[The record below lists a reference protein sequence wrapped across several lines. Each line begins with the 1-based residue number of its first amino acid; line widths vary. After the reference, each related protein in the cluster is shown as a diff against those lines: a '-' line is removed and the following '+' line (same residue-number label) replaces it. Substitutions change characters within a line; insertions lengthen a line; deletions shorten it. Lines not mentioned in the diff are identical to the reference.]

1 MKETIPSSSITW
13 SEMGKQNI
21 QAKEVYCH
29 AIYRRTLLFVC
40 NRPFRKILKYSLFVP
55 PNFAQALF
63 LFLFIGTIVSPK
75 RNWKP
80 CLFKIWGDKR
90 RVLWYFPKW
99 PIRLIYFCH
108 ERTTLTSETS
118 IFIRFYFI
126 LCFLMLTGEVV
137 GGEALKSN
145 DPEFQP
151 DSDHHHFIYSPTH
164 FDTKRADIGRFER

>member
-1 MKETIPSSSITW
+1 MLGRHLKETIPSSSITW
-13 SEMGKQNI
+13 SEMGKENI

-29 AIYRRTLLFVC
+29 AIYRRTLLFIC
-40 NRPFRKILKYSLFVP
+40 NRPFRKIPKYSLFVP

-63 LFLFIGTIVSPK
+63 LGFFVGTIVSPK

-118 IFIRFYFI
+118 IFNRFYFI
-126 LCFLMLTGEVV
+126 LFSNAYRRSGWR
-137 GGEALKSN
+137 GGLK
-145 DPEFQP
+145 
-151 DSDHHHFIYSPTH
+151 I
-164 FDTKRADIGRFER
+164 